1 MNLAEIKEKQSK
13 LIQRCQE
20 IIEICKK
27 ECRNM
32 TEEEEKEYNDN
43 KEEAEKLK
51 EEAKSC
57 EEEEKKSCDEKED
70 CKEEPRND
78 EEPMEPEKEPEKQDD
93 KQEKEPENKEEK
105 ENRSINTME
114 KKFSILK
121 AIRDVAENRGLDA
134 VALGVKGEAVDQFNK
149 AGLSYGGQIQLPID
163 ELRSAIT
170 VTSEGDDIVA
180 TDIYNILEP
189 LRAKN
194 VLVQAGAKFLTGL
207 VGDVQVPVMTGAN
220 VTWEAENADA
230 QDGAGAFTNIKMS
243 PKRLTAYIDISK
255 QFIAQDGIGAE
266 NLIRQDLVN
275 AINSKLEA
283 TILGNENGSA
293 TQPAGIFAGKNL
305 PAITDFKG
313 ITTLEAG
320 VEEANIFG
328 EMKYIVAPSAKGA
341 LRAMPKGTK
350 LINPVMENGTID
362 GTPVL
367 STSNVK
373 KDYMVYGDFSNLA
386 IGSWGAVDLTVDP
399 YTQAGKGMIRL
410 VINAY
415 FDAVVLRK
423 EAFAFATTGEAVNA
437 SATTSKAVNVG

>member
-1 MNLAEIKEKQSK
+1 MNLTEIKEKQSK
-13 LIQRCQE
+13 LIQRCQD
-20 IIEICKK
+20 IIELCKK

-57 EEEEKKSCDEKED
+57 EEEEKKSNEEPKDGP
-70 CKEEPRND
+70 EEPRN
-78 EEPMEPEKEPEKQDD
+78 EEPTDEPEKQDEPED
-93 KQEKEPENKEEK
+93 NKEPEEKKEEKDEK
-105 ENRSINTME
+105 ENRSNITME

-134 VALGVKGEAVDQFNK
+134 VANGVKDEAVSQFNK
-149 AGLSYGGQIQLPID
+149 AGLSFGGQIQLPIN

-170 VTSEGDDIVA
+170 VNAEGEDVVA

-220 VTWEAENADA
+220 VTWEAETDDA
-230 QDGAGAFTNIKMS
+230 ADGAGAFTNIKMS

-283 TILGNENGSA
+283 TILGDVAKTA
-293 TQPAGIFAGKNL
+293 TQPGGIFAGKSL
-305 PAITDFKG
+305 PKVEDFKG
-313 ITTLEAG
+313 ITALEAG

-373 KDYMVYGDFSNLA
+373 KNYMVYGDFSNLA

-415 FDAVVLRK
+415 FDAVVLRP
-423 EAFAFATTGEAVNA
+423 EAFGFATTGDAV
-437 SATTSKAVNVG
+437 TVTVSK

>member
-1 MNLAEIKEKQSK
+1 MNLAEIKEKQEQ

-20 IIEICKK
+20 IVDLCKS

-32 TEEEEKEYNDN
+32 TEEEEKEFNDN

-57 EEEEKKSCDEKED
+57 EENEERNEEPKDGP
-70 CKEEPRND
+70 EEPRND
-78 EEPMEPEKEPEKQDD
+78 EEEKEPED
-93 KQEKEPENKEEK
+93 KEPEENKENTEEK
-105 ENRSINTME
+105 ENRSNITME
-114 KKFSILK
+114 KQFSILK
-121 AIRDVAENRGLDA
+121 AIRDIAENRSLDA
-134 VALGVKGEAVDQFNK
+134 VAMGVKNEAINSFNK
-149 AGLSYGGQIQLPID
+149 AGISYGGQIQLPMD
-163 ELRSAIT
+163 EIRSAIT
-170 VTSEGDDIVA
+170 VTAEGEDVVA
-180 TDIYNILEP
+180 TDIYSILEP

-207 VGDVQVPVMTGAN
+207 VGDVQVPVMSGAN
-220 VTWEAENADA
+220 VTWEGEMVDA
-230 QDGAGAFTNIKMS
+230 KDGAGAFTNIKMT

-255 QFIAQDGIGAE
+255 QFLAQDGVGAE

-283 TILGNENGSA
+283 TILGDGAKTA
-293 TQPAGIFAGKNL
+293 TQPAGLFNGKTL
-305 PAITDFKG
+305 TKVTDFKG
-313 ITTLEAG
+313 ITMTEAAI
-320 VEEANIFG
+320 EEANIFG

-373 KDYMVYGDFSNLA
+373 KDAMVYGDFSNLA
-386 IGSWGAVDLTVDP
+386 IGSWGAIDLTVDP
-399 YTQAGKGMIRL
+399 YTQAGKGAVRL

-415 FDAVVLRK
+415 FDAVVLRDN
-423 EAFAFATTGEAVNA
+423 AFAFATTGDAE
-437 SATTSKAVNVG
+437 

>member
-20 IIEICKK
+20 IIELCKK

-51 EEAKSC
+51 EEAKSN
-57 EEEEKKSCDEKED
+57 EEEEKKSNEEPKDGP
-70 CKEEPRND
+70 EEPRND
-78 EEPMEPEKEPEKQDD
+78 EPTDEPEKQD
-93 KQEKEPENKEEK
+93 EPEDNKPEEKKEEKDEK
-105 ENRSINTME
+105 ENRSNITME

-134 VALGVKGEAVDQFNK
+134 VANGVKDEAISQFNK
-149 AGLSYGGQIQLPID
+149 AGLSFGGQIQLPID
-163 ELRSAIT
+163 EFRSAIT
-170 VTSEGDDIVA
+170 VNAEGEDVVA

-220 VTWEAENADA
+220 VTWEAETADA
-230 QDGAGAFTNIKMS
+230 KDGAGAFTNIKMS

-283 TILGNENGSA
+283 TILGDVA
-293 TQPAGIFAGKNL
+293 KTTTQPGGIFAGKSL
-305 PAITDFKG
+305 PKVEDFKG
-313 ITTLEAG
+313 ITALEAG

-373 KDYMVYGDFSNLA
+373 KNYMVYGDFSNLA

-415 FDAVVLRK
+415 FDAVVLRP
-423 EAFAFATTGEAVNA
+423 EAFGFATTGDAV
-437 SATTSKAVNVG
+437 TVEGE

>member
-1 MNLAEIKEKQSK
+1 MNLTEIKEKQSK
-13 LIQRCQE
+13 LIQRCQD
-20 IIEICKK
+20 IIELCKK

-57 EEEEKKSCDEKED
+57 EEEEKKSNEEPKDGP
-70 CKEEPRND
+70 EEPRN
-78 EEPMEPEKEPEKQDD
+78 EEPTDEPEKQDEPED
-93 KQEKEPENKEEK
+93 NKEPEEKKEEKDEK
-105 ENRSINTME
+105 ENRSNITME

-134 VALGVKGEAVDQFNK
+134 VANGVKDEAVSQFNK
-149 AGLSYGGQIQLPID
+149 AGLSFGGQIQLPIN

-170 VTSEGDDIVA
+170 VNAEGEDVVA

-220 VTWEAENADA
+220 VTWEAETDDA
-230 QDGAGAFTNIKMS
+230 ADGAGAFTNIKMS

-283 TILGNENGSA
+283 TILGDVAKTA
-293 TQPAGIFAGKNL
+293 TQPGGIFAGKSL
-305 PAITDFKG
+305 PKVEDFKG
-313 ITTLEAG
+313 ITALEAG

-373 KDYMVYGDFSNLA
+373 KNYMVYGDFSNLA

-415 FDAVVLRK
+415 FDAVVLRP
-423 EAFAFATTGEAVNA
+423 EAFGFATTGDAVTVTV
-437 SATTSKAVNVG
+437 SQ